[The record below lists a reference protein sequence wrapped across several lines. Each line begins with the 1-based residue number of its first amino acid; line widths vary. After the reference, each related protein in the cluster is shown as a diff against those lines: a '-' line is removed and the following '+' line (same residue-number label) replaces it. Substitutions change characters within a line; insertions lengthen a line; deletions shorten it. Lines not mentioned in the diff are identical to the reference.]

1 MILFDPEWVIP
12 GCLIK
17 VILTWH
23 WYTFFQSTCLSVNPR
38 FDTNWWIIGN
48 KDTSVSTGIL
58 RHETPATLF
67 RTVISSSSILLFLAN
82 SWKLTLARN
91 WLTSWN
97 GIFGFFVQVF
107 MTVWVCPPRYRGWIF
122 SWRHHF
128 GSRWHRFGS
137 TVVNIDAAH
146 AWTAFGLPKLV
157 SARALKRLRRIIV
170 VPLKAPFYKSFW
182 LDCFL
187 FSLSTWYWTLTS

>member
-1 MILFDPEWVIP
+1 MEN
-12 GCLIK
+12 CYLISDCRGQRQY
-17 VILTWH
+17 ICSIFLR
-23 WYTFFQSTCLSVNPR
+23 L
-38 FDTNWWIIGN
+38 NWLEV
-48 KDTSVSTGIL
+48 K
-58 RHETPATLF
+58 
-67 RTVISSSSILLFLAN
+67 
-82 SWKLTLARN
+82 N
-91 WLTSWN
+91 WLTSWY

-107 MTVWVCPPRYRGWIF
+107 MTVCVCPPRSRGWIF

-170 VPLKAPFYKSFW
+170 VPLKEGSFLQVFLARLLSIQSIYLIVNLYTPKNIEPYPRSKSG
-182 LDCFL
+182 
-187 FSLSTWYWTLTS
+187 